1 MSTFVEFDMEVIPV
15 AAAADARVQ
24 MPVRWRS
31 CDVLQA
37 FTTNVITL
45 LKNRGG

>member
-1 MSTFVEFDMEVIPV
+1 
-15 AAAADARVQ
+15 
-24 MPVRWRS
+24 MPVRGPS
-31 CDVLQA
+31 CDVLRA

>member
-1 MSTFVEFDMEVIPV
+1 MSISVENSMGVIPI
-15 AAAADARVQ
+15 APWQ
-24 MPVRWRS
+24 MPVRWPG

>member
-1 MSTFVEFDMEVIPV
+1 MSISVENSMGVIPI
-15 AAAADARVQ
+15 APRQ
-24 MPVRWRS
+24 MPVRRPS

-45 LKNRGG
+45 LKNRRG

>member
-1 MSTFVEFDMEVIPV
+1 MSISVENSMGVVPL
-15 AAAADARVQ
+15 APRQ
-24 MPVRWRS
+24 MPVRRPS

-45 LKNRGG
+45 LKKRGG

>member
-1 MSTFVEFDMEVIPV
+1 VLERP
-15 AAAADARVQ
+15 AVQ
-24 MPVRWRS
+24 TVR
-31 CDVLQA
+31 DVLQA

>member
-1 MSTFVEFDMEVIPV
+1 
-15 AAAADARVQ
+15 
-24 MPVRWRS
+24 MPVRWPS

-37 FTTNVITL
+37 FITNVITL

>member
-1 MSTFVEFDMEVIPV
+1 
-15 AAAADARVQ
+15 
-24 MPVRWRS
+24 MPVRWPS

>member
-1 MSTFVEFDMEVIPV
+1 MSISVENSMGVIPI
-15 AAAADARVQ
+15 ALRQ
-24 MPVRWRS
+24 MPVRWPS

-45 LKNRGG
+45 LKNRRG